1 MQSFGKVTQKDIA
14 KKLDVS
20 VSLVSRVLSGQGE
33 KIGISQA
40 KIKAVM
46 DAARE
51 SHYVPVSAALA
62 LKGKKTRTLGIVVY
76 DFHDP
81 FFTKLIAQLQSLAHE
96 MDYSLLLVGFVNRVP
111 DPSDLAPLYKH
122 FVDGIIILGSY
133 GQLDWLENFSNLPI
147 VRIGRGDDEKISYAI
162 SVDESDAAE
171 QIVTHLKSLGK
182 RKFFYVA
189 RDMIIHEL
197 RWNAALASSKKS
209 SCEILRS
216 SKKSYDNDFDAG
228 YASAINV
235 VASGEDIDS
244 FICSTDTAAMGV
256 IRALYEVGKKIPE
269 DYAVVGFDDIPSA
282 AKYIPAITSV
292 RQPVEIFAQK
302 VMEFLVSPN
311 SGGQAQIKGTLIP
324 RESSLG
330 RKKNI

>member
-1 MQSFGKVTQKDIA
+1 MQLYGKVTQKDIA

-33 KIGISQA
+33 KIGISQS
-40 KIKAVM
+40 KIQAVM
-46 DAARE
+46 DAARD
-51 SHYVPVSAALA
+51 SHYVPLSAALA

-81 FFTKLIAQLQSLAHE
+81 FFSKLIAQLQKLAHE

-111 DPSDLAPLYKH
+111 QPSDLAPLYKH

-147 VRIGRGDDEKISYAI
+147 VRIGRGEDEKISYSI
-162 SVDESDAAE
+162 SIDENDAAK
-171 QIVTHLKSLGK
+171 QIVEHLKSIGR

-189 RDMIIHEL
+189 RDMSIHEL
-197 RWNAALASSKKS
+197 RWNAALAHAQEKG
-209 SCEILRS
+209 CEILRN
-216 SKKSYDNDFDAG
+216 SKKSFENDFEAG
-228 YASAINV
+228 YESAMKV
-235 VASGEDIDS
+235 VSTSEDVDS

-256 IRALYEVGKKIPE
+256 IRALYECGKKIPE
-269 DYAVVGFDDIPSA
+269 DYAVVGIDDIPSA
-282 AKYIPAITSV
+282 ANYVPAITSV
-292 RQPVEIFAQK
+292 RQPVETFVQK
-302 VMEFLVSPN
+302 VMEFLSSPN
-311 SGGQAQIKGTLIP
+311 SGGQAQIKGTLIA

-330 RKKNI
+330 RSK